1 MKKLIL
7 CAVLMIAGITNSNAQ
22 ILKFGVKGGVNFA
35 NLNGGTDGIDYDFKN
50 KTGFHVGAVAEIKV
64 LPNFSIQPEAMFSSQ
79 GAASDVDGVDDFD
92 LDYISVPVLAKFYL
106 ITDRLSIEAGPQ
118 FSFLVNDSNKVVDE
132 LGNTSEGADPKSFD
146 FAVAGGLGLN
156 IAGGLFAQARYTI
169 GLTEISRDADAKNAV
184 FQLSLGYMF

>member
-7 CAVLMIAGITNSNAQ
+7 AAFFVIVAATNSNAQ
-22 ILKFGVKGGVNFA
+22 IVKFGVKGGVNFA

-118 FSFLVNDSNKVVDE
+118 FSFLVNDSGKVLDE
-132 LGNTSEGADPKSFD
+132 LPDSEGQDPKSFD

-169 GLTEISRDADAKNAV
+169 GLTEISKNADAKNAV